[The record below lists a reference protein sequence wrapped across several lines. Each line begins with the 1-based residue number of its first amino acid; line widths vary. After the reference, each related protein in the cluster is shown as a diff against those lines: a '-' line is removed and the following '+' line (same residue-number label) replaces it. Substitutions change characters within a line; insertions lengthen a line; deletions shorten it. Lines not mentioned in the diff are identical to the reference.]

1 MGFLQQTLRMKGFSQ
16 TWCSWIQTFVQ
27 GGNVG
32 IKVNDQV
39 GSYLQTKKR
48 PKTKCS
54 SILVNIVVGMLVG
67 VSQYFGH
74 TSQNKMGKLK
84 GLFHI

>member
-1 MGFLQQTLRMKGFSQ
+1 
-16 TWCSWIQTFVQ
+16 
-27 GGNVG
+27 
-32 IKVNDQV
+32 
-39 GSYLQTKKR
+39 
-48 PKTKCS
+48 
-54 SILVNIVVGMLVG
+54 LVNIVVGMLVG